1 MRKGYLHSVV
11 WIVLTLVLALLCL
24 YWLPDVTIAGWTMRK
39 VDILA
44 DLRTDTTSVPDTV
57 ITLKPK
63 VKIDS
68 CKPGM
73 TCINDFS
80 DNETGMEPFY
90 KALDNI
96 GSLGRPVRI
105 AVLGDSY
112 IEGDIL
118 TADLRSLFQQRFG
131 GCGVGYV
138 AMSSETAG
146 FRRSVRQYSSGWD
159 THNANDHTGY
169 ESTYATLTGHYSYA
183 TSGASTTLNCV
194 RYLPKLDSCDNTS
207 LYFVARG
214 GAQVKALVNGTT
226 PHYFTLSPSS
236 EIQAVTVNDGR
247 RIGRVTWSVESTSG
261 QLVCIGASL
270 DGNRGVAVDN
280 YSLRSASGQHLLG
293 VSDQMYQL
301 FDKARHY
308 DLVVVMYGL
317 NVAGTKASSYKAYR
331 QRMEQAI
338 KRMRQQMPGTG
349 FLLVSVGDREE
360 RSGGAFHT
368 MRGVQSLVN
377 VQQYIAFDTK
387 IAFWNLYTAMGGEGS
402 IVQMVNSNP
411 PLANLDYTHINF
423 LGGRKLGKLLYE
435 AMEWGYENY
444 KRQNEQ

>member
-44 DLRTDTTSVPDTV
+44 DLRSDTTTVPDTV

-80 DNETGMEPFY
+80 DDETGMEPFY
-90 KALDNI
+90 EALDNI

-138 AMSSETAG
+138 PMSSETAG

-159 THNANDHTGY
+159 THNANDPTGY
-169 ESTYATLTGHYSYA
+169 ESTFATITGHYSYA
-183 TSGASTTLNCV
+183 TGGASTTLNCV

-207 LYFVARG
+207 LYFVARAG
-214 GAQVKALVNGTT
+214 QGSGQRFHSTLFHALAEQRDTNG
-226 PHYFTLSPSS
+226 
-236 EIQAVTVNDGR
+236 DCGR
-247 RIGRVTWSVESTSG
+247 RSPHRARDVECG
-261 QLVCIGASL
+261 ERIGAACVHRCVARRQPW
-270 DGNRGVAVDN
+270 RGC
-280 YSLRSASGQHLLG
+280 
-293 VSDQMYQL
+293 
-301 FDKARHY
+301 
-308 DLVVVMYGL
+308 
-317 NVAGTKASSYKAYR
+317 
-331 QRMEQAI
+331 
-338 KRMRQQMPGTG
+338 
-349 FLLVSVGDREE
+349 
-360 RSGGAFHT
+360 
-368 MRGVQSLVN
+368 
-377 VQQYIAFDTK
+377 
-387 IAFWNLYTAMGGEGS
+387 
-402 IVQMVNSNP
+402 
-411 PLANLDYTHINF
+411 
-423 LGGRKLGKLLYE
+423 
-435 AMEWGYENY
+435 
-444 KRQNEQ
+444 

>member
-11 WIVLTLVLALLCL
+11 WIVLVLVLALLGL
-24 YWLPDVTIAGWTMRK
+24 YWLPDVAIGDWTMRK
-39 VDILA
+39 VDLLA
-44 DLRTDTTSVPDTV
+44 DLRRDTASVPDTV

-80 DNETGMEPFY
+80 DDETGMEPLY
-90 KALDNI
+90 KALDNLS
-96 GSLGRPVRI
+96 SLGRPVRI

-138 AMSSETAG
+138 PMSSDIAG

-159 THNANDHTGY
+159 THNANDPSGY
-169 ESTYATLTGHYSYA
+169 DNTFATIAGHYSFG
-183 TSGASTTLNCV
+183 SPGSSTTLNCV
-194 RYLPKLDSCDNTS
+194 KYLAKLDSCDNTS
-207 LYFVARG
+207 LYFQTNG
-214 GAQVKALVNGTT
+214 TAQVKAVVNGST
-226 PHYFTLSPSS
+226 PHYFTLSPSDEVQS
-236 EIQAVTVNDGR
+236 VTVTGAG
-247 RIGRVTWSVESTSG
+247 RIGRVTWSVKSKSG
-261 QLVCIGASL
+261 RLVCLGAAL
-270 DGNRGVAVDN
+270 DGNTGVVVDN
-280 YSLRSASGQHLLG
+280 YSLRSSSGQHLLG
-293 VSDQMYQL
+293 VSDRMYQL

-317 NVAGTKASSYKAYR
+317 NVAGTKASNYKPYR
-331 QRMEQAI
+331 QRMERAI
-338 KRMRQQMPGTG
+338 ANMKRQMPGTG

-360 RSGGAFHT
+360 RSGGSFHT

-377 VQQYIAFDTK
+377 VQQYIAFDSK

-423 LGGRKLGKLLYE
+423 LGGRKLGKLMFE